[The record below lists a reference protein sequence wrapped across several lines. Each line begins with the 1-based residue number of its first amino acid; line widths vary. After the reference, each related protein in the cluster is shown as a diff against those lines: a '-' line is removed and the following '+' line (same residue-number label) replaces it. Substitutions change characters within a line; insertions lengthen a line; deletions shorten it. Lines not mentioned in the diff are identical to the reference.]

1 MEETID
7 LLITVPFPEN
17 LIAQI
22 QDVSPRLRVRAV
34 KASKADE
41 IPPDYWATPEILY
54 TSRVLPTP
62 EQAPNLD
69 WIQFHYAG
77 VDHTREAPILR
88 KAGLTATT
96 MSGASASQVAEYV
109 LMMLLALGHKLPEL
123 MEHQRKVGW
132 PKDRWERFSP
142 LELRDR
148 TVGIVGYGSIGRQVA
163 RLLHPFGA
171 QVLATKRNAMQPDD
185 TGYTLE
191 NQGDPAGDFVR
202 RLYPSEALKSMARE
216 CDFLVV
222 TVPLTTRTRGMVG
235 AEVFDV
241 MKPGAFLVDTSR
253 GGVVDHAAL
262 ISALR
267 DHKIA
272 GAALDVFP
280 EEPLSDNSP
289 LWKMSNVIVTPHISG
304 NSPQYDQRAI
314 RLFIQNLRR
323 YLAGQPL
330 LNQMDLNEG
339 Y

>member
-1 MEETID
+1 
-7 LLITVPFPEN
+7 
-17 LIAQI
+17 
-22 QDVSPRLRVRAV
+22 
-34 KASKADE
+34 
-41 IPPDYWATPEILY
+41 
-54 TSRVLPTP
+54 
-62 EQAPNLD
+62 
-69 WIQFHYAG
+69 
-77 VDHTREAPILR
+77 
-88 KAGLTATT
+88 
-96 MSGASASQVAEYV
+96 
-109 LMMLLALGHKLPEL
+109 
-123 MEHQRKVGW
+123 
-132 PKDRWERFSP
+132 
-142 LELRDR
+142 
-148 TVGIVGYGSIGRQVA
+148 
-163 RLLHPFGA
+163 
-171 QVLATKRNAMQPDD
+171 MQPDD

-222 TVPLTTRTRGMVG
+222 TVPLTPRTRGMVG

-253 GGVVDHAAL
+253 VGVGDHAAL

>member
-1 MEETID
+1 LNLSITRSDIEEPID

-148 TVGIVGYGSIGRQVA
+148 TVGIVG
-163 RLLHPFGA
+163 
-171 QVLATKRNAMQPDD
+171 
-185 TGYTLE
+185 
-191 NQGDPAGDFVR
+191 
-202 RLYPSEALKSMARE
+202 
-216 CDFLVV
+216 
-222 TVPLTTRTRGMVG
+222 
-235 AEVFDV
+235 
-241 MKPGAFLVDTSR
+241 
-253 GGVVDHAAL
+253 
-262 ISALR
+262 
-267 DHKIA
+267 
-272 GAALDVFP
+272 
-280 EEPLSDNSP
+280 
-289 LWKMSNVIVTPHISG
+289 
-304 NSPQYDQRAI
+304 
-314 RLFIQNLRR
+314 
-323 YLAGQPL
+323 
-330 LNQMDLNEG
+330 
-339 Y
+339 